1 MTTTTNAENLRQYKS
16 RFSLI
21 VQQILVFPFITNLIR
36 EVKDVLLN
44 MIEHDYICCETNLV
58 INGRF

>member
-1 MTTTTNAENLRQYKS
+1 MTTTTNSENSRQYKS
-16 RFSLI
+16 RFTLI
-21 VQQILVFPFITNLIR
+21 IEQILVFPFITNLIR

-44 MIEHDYICCETNLV
+44 RIGQVYICCETNLV